1 MAFAAAFAPVLPRL
15 RPAASDSERG
25 GVGPLV
31 LPRVTPGFGD
41 PPEATADE
49 ERNAGQLDVVSPETE
64 EEDCDKERS
73 QSLFAPMLFFKRA
86 QAESSWAN
94 HAVGPFTRLQEKAGL
109 LDAQRSEDERLQ
121 EAAESLEIG
130 LRAIELAEEIARNIW
145 RDLSGEGLPVD
156 PASSS
161 TARHEPHVHS
171 PLVHA
176 GTCEQEDTSERPMPS
191 QWLRDAYAEIHQ
203 VAASVAH
210 AATAATQLGEAS
222 PAPAVVEGVLHV
234 DGGSEL
240 EASVLQEI
248 LREILLQV
256 LSEVQVKDVELVCT
270 SLRPI
275 SIFDLA
281 PAVLEDRNSVAFAF
295 KVSAC
300 DPNDLEP
307 VREMLLLEAESGG
320 ARHLLPLLVQKL
332 YDEDL
337 LTAHLKVRMEV
348 GEDP

>member
-1 MAFAAAFAPVLPRL
+1 MYA
-15 RPAASDSERG
+15 
-25 GVGPLV
+25 
-31 LPRVTPGFGD
+31 
-41 PPEATADE
+41 
-49 ERNAGQLDVVSPETE
+49 
-64 EEDCDKERS
+64 
-73 QSLFAPMLFFKRA
+73 
-86 QAESSWAN
+86 AN
-94 HAVGPFTRLQEKAGL
+94 HCQLTISYKAL
-109 LDAQRSEDERLQ
+109 
-121 EAAESLEIG
+121 
-130 LRAIELAEEIARNIW
+130 
-145 RDLSGEGLPVD
+145 
-156 PASSS
+156 
-161 TARHEPHVHS
+161 VHS
-171 PLVHA
+171 
-176 GTCEQEDTSERPMPS
+176 GTCEQEDASERPLPS

-210 AATAATQLGEAS
+210 AATQLGEAS

-240 EASVLQEI
+240 DSSVLQEI

-281 PAVLEDRNSVAFAF
+281 PAVLEDRNSAAFAF
-295 KVSAC
+295 KVSAS

-337 LTAHLKVRMEV
+337 LTPHLKVRMEV